1 MSYRIQ
7 KVGVIGS
14 GTMGAAI
21 AGHIAN
27 AGYPVV
33 LLDIVPFKLSPEQ
46 EAKGLTLNDP
56 EVRYSI
62 VKGGVDRMKKA
73 RPASL
78 MSKNAEALITIGNL
92 DDDFQLLE
100 DVDWII
106 EVIIEKLEPKRA
118 LMKRL
123 EGIRKANT
131 IVTTNTSGIPVASIA
146 EGLSDN
152 FKAHFFGTH
161 FFNPPRYMKLLELI
175 RTDDS
180 DEAAIKVVAD
190 FCETQL
196 GKGIVDCKDT
206 PNFIGNRLM
215 SIDGSFIADYA
226 FKNGYTVEE
235 VDAVTGP
242 VIGRPKTATFK
253 LQDLVGIDIIAH
265 VAGNLYDLIPNDPYR
280 EILKDTALNPI
291 IEKMMAKGTLGR
303 KTNAGFYKK
312 SKDEKGKR
320 VFKVLNPETMDYEM
334 PTKVRFDSVSA
345 VRKIEDL
352 GERLRALFSDEWKDD
367 RASKLAWAVISYQLM
382 YAAAKVPEIT
392 DTFMG
397 IDNAMRWGFSYE
409 AGPFEMWDMLG
420 VAETVAKMEADGLN
434 VAQWVKDMLTD
445 DYKTFYQY
453 KDGIKI
459 GYYDLV
465 SRVYKPMPADPRKID
480 IAALRADGKELKRNP
495 SASILDMGDGVLL
508 LEFHS
513 KMNAIDDDMT
523 AMMISARQMLDEND
537 DFVGLVVGNQGEHFC
552 AGANI
557 FAIAVAAQQGMFD
570 QIDKMVSTLQ
580 NALMGFRYS
589 PKPVVIAPF
598 GMVLGGGGE
607 ILLAGSRRVIHAES
621 YVGQVE
627 VGVGVVPAGGGM
639 KEFNRRVMT
648 KGMQMGKDVDPLP
661 LAQRIFETIGMAKVS
676 ASAAEAKD
684 LGFLDDTDR
693 IVMNRDFL
701 LHEAKQEVL
710 TMVQSGYVPPAPPKL
725 YAAGRDI
732 LAAINT
738 GLWMMRQSN
747 YISDHDLLIGKKL
760 AYIIAGGNL
769 SAPTWVDEQHFLDL
783 EREAFVALT
792 KEEKTIE
799 RIWHMLQKGKPL
811 RN

>member
-21 AGHIAN
+21 AAHIAN

-46 EAKGLTLNDP
+46 EAKGLTLDDP
-56 EVRYSI
+56 EVRNSI
-62 VKGGVDRMKKA
+62 VMGGIERMKKA
-73 RPASL
+73 RPANL
-78 MSKNAEALITIGNL
+78 MSKSAEALITPGNL
-92 DDDFQLLE
+92 EDDFHLLE

-106 EVIIEKLEPKRA
+106 EVIIEKLEPKQA
-118 LMKRL
+118 LMERL
-123 EGIRKANT
+123 EKIRKPNT
-131 IVTTNTSGIPVASIA
+131 IVTTNTSGIPIASIA
-146 EGLSDN
+146 EGRSDE
-152 FKAHFFGTH
+152 FKKHFFGTH

-175 RTDDS
+175 RTPDS
-180 DEAAIKVVAD
+180 DPDAVKVIAD

-196 GKGIVDCKDT
+196 GKGIVYCKDT

-215 SIDGSFIADYA
+215 SIDGAFIADYA

-242 VIGRPKTATFK
+242 IIGRPKTATFR
-253 LQDLVGIDIIAH
+253 LQDLVGVDIIAH
-265 VAGNLYDLIPNDPYR
+265 VANNLYDLIPDDPYR
-280 EILKDTALNPI
+280 DILKDTALNPV
-291 IEKMMAKGTLGR
+291 IEKMMEKGLLGR
-303 KTNAGFYKK
+303 KTGAGFYKK
-312 SKDEKGKR
+312 GKDADGKR
-320 VFKVLNPETMDYEM
+320 VFMVLNPETMEYEM
-334 PTKVRFDSVSA
+334 PTKVRFESIGA
-345 VRKIEDL
+345 VRKIE
-352 GERLRALFSDEWKDD
+352 GVGARLRALFSDEWKDD
-367 RASKLAWAVISYQLM
+367 RAAKLAWAIVSYQLM
-382 YAAAKVPEIT
+382 YAAAKVPEIS
-392 DTFMG
+392 DTFVG

-409 AGPFEMWDMLG
+409 VGPFELWDSLG
-420 VAETVAKMEADGLN
+420 VRQTVARMEADGLV
-434 VAQWVKDMLTD
+434 VAQWVKDMLAD
-445 DYKTFYQY
+445 GYETFYQY
-453 KDGIKI
+453 KDGIAI

-465 SRVYKPMPADPRKID
+465 SRVYVPLPADPRKISV
-480 IAALRADGKELKRNP
+480 AQLRADGKELKRND

-523 AMMISARQMLDEND
+523 QMMIEARKMLDEND
-537 DFVGLVVGNQGEHFC
+537 EYVGLVVGNQGEHFC

-557 FAIAVAAQQGMFD
+557 FAIAVAAQQEMFD
-570 QIDKMVSTLQ
+570 QIDQMVSTLQ
-580 NALMGFRYS
+580 NALMDFRYS

-607 ILLAGSRRVIHAES
+607 IVLAGSRRVVHAES

-627 VGVGVVPAGGGM
+627 VGVGLVPAGGGM

-648 KGMQMGKDVDPLP
+648 KGVQMAKDIDPLP

-676 ASAAEAKD
+676 TSAAEAKE
-684 LGFLDDTDR
+684 LGFFDDNDR
-693 IVMNRDFL
+693 IIMNRDFL
-701 LHEAKQEVL
+701 LYEAKQEVL
-710 TMVQSGYVPPAPPKL
+710 SMVREGYVPPAPPKL

-732 LAAINT
+732 LASLET

-747 YISDHDLLIGKKL
+747 YISDHDLLIGRKL

-769 SAPTWVDEQHFLDL
+769 SAPAWVDEQYFLDL

-792 KEEKTIE
+792 KEEKSIA
-799 RIWHMLQKGKPL
+799 RIWHMLQNGKPL